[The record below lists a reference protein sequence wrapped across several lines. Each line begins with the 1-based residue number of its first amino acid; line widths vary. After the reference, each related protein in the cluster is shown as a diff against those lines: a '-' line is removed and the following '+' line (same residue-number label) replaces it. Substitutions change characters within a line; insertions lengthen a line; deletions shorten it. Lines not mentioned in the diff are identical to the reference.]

1 MISDQPDGRGG
12 RESPDAPLL
21 EGIGDPGRDFG
32 LGAVFFGGLQNKKPR
47 FVGTKRGFLRK
58 EGYGPAISPNTLPWG
73 RISVL

>member
-12 RESPDAPLL
+12 RESPGALLL
-21 EGIGDPGRDFG
+21 EGVGVPGRDFRRDADFLG
-32 LGAVFFGGLQNKKPR
+32 LENKKPR